1 MKTILL
7 AAGCLAGLTLLAGC
21 ATLSREQCLQ
31 GDWHGIGLADGQQGR
46 TLDRLDDHRRA
57 CRDTPAIVDEA
68 AYQAGREVGL
78 LSYCTPV
85 SGYQVAAN
93 GRGYNSVCPVTSEPD
108 FLAGYVLGEQVRR
121 ARGDFDSAVSRVDR
135 LAGELESN
143 QDELNSVIGQI
154 ANAGEG
160 TDIAS
165 LRSRLNELRRDS
177 RRLRDDLRGAR
188 YSVESAS
195 DRLQE
200 VEARTSLQLQALQS

>member
-57 CRDTPAIVDEA
+57 CRDTPAIVNEA

-78 LSYCTPV
+78 RSYCTPV
-85 SGYQVAAN
+85 SGYRVAAN
-93 GRGYNSVCPVTSEPD
+93 GRGYNNVCPVTSEPD

-121 ARGDFDSAVSRVDR
+121 ARRDFDSAVSRVDR
-135 LAGELESN
+135 LASELESN
-143 QDELNSVIGQI
+143 QDDMDTVINQI

-160 TDIAS
+160 TDMAV